1 MTTPTPKA
9 ELGMQQEELNT
20 QGRKTKESQGGG
32 KGPGHGPILPSWST
46 GDNEVVLVVNYEV
59 DRVPAPCL
67 YNPQA
72 QLVAKPVISGWSSAE
87 AQRPLQIWL

>member
-9 ELGMQQEELNT
+9 EPGVQQEELNT

-32 KGPGHGPILPSWST
+32 KGPGHPSLST
-46 GDNEVVLVVNYEV
+46 GDNEVVLDVNYEV
-59 DRVPAPCL
+59 DRVPRSLL